1 DADNDPVTVALA
13 FSLDGTTFTPIPANP
28 WAYAA
33 TLGTGTRSVVVRAT
47 PSDFEDTGAAVMTL
61 PFFIGNE
68 APAVA
73 ITGRN
78 GTSGGIAFT
87 YTLSDVSG
95 DTGRVR
101 AEFHRASKSFAPAT
115 LTTTATT
122 ALATT

>member
-47 PSDFEDTGAAVMTL
+47 PSDFEDTGVPATTL

-68 APAVA
+68 APAVT
-73 ITGRN
+73 ITASPGGS
-78 GTSGGIAFT
+78 GTIGVGFTLADIAA
-87 YTLSDVSG
+87 DPG
-95 DTGRVR
+95 KVR
-101 AEFHRASKSFAPAT
+101 AEFARGAGAFQPAT
-115 LTTTATT
+115 LTATAT
-122 ALATT
+122 